1 MLWSQLTQQGMTF
14 QAQNK
19 AHNGLQPRMR
29 HEPLGPLFMCRS
41 RDQLYITATIS
52 SMVLSRR
59 VDHPVIC
66 MVKIEFLLRFNGQQL
81 VFWNYMG
88 GWRLCSKDRIDTNWQ
103 IEPTFKYLQEQELPK
118 QSRSNSGQFQ
128 MSRLVHRNHS
138 ARKTH
143 TNRKL
148 VLRQSSAVHSTLQLQ
163 DSCSSEQE
171 KTKNHTVQ
179 GFKGLGVSPSHRWL
193 DRNLWNHAFE
203 WLTVETWWHIST
215 PVAREVETNPQ
226 MWIGGQ
232 LKWTHL
238 NHSNA
243 FKAWN
248 PWNRRHRF
256 FIGNYLKFQDMHL
269 LPPFMEGI
277 SPRLHE

>member
-1 MLWSQLTQQGMTF
+1 MKKRKSQVTHPVGMLWSQLTQQGMTF
-14 QAQNK
+14 QAQHK

-88 GWRLCSKDRIDTNWQ
+88 DWRLCSKDRIHTNWQ

-138 ARKTH
+138 ARKTR

-179 GFKGLGVSPSHRWL
+179 GAGCISKSPMTWSKFVKSRFQMTYSRDLVTHFNPSGPRS
-193 DRNLWNHAFE
+193 RNKSTDVN
-203 WLTVETWWHIST
+203 WWPTEMDTSQ
-215 PVAREVETNPQ
+215 PFRCFQ
-226 MWIGGQ
+226 S
-232 LKWTHL
+232 LK
-238 NHSNA
+238 S
-243 FKAWN
+243 
-248 PWNRRHRF
+248 
-256 FIGNYLKFQDMHL
+256 LK
-269 LPPFMEGI
+269 
-277 SPRLHE
+277 SSS

>member
-14 QAQNK
+14 QAQHK

-88 GWRLCSKDRIDTNWQ
+88 DWRLCSKDRIHTNWQ
-103 IEPTFKYLQEQELPK
+103 IEPTFKYLQEQELPE

-138 ARKTH
+138 ARKTR

-148 VLRQSSAVHSTLQLQ
+148 VLWQSSAVHSTLQLQ

-193 DRNLWNHAFE
+193 DRNLWNHASE

-215 PVAREVETNPQ
+215 PVAREVETNAQ
-226 MWIGGQ
+226 MYNWWPTEMDTSQ
-232 LKWTHL
+232 PFQCFQSLK
-238 NHSNA
+238 S
-243 FKAWN
+243 
-248 PWNRRHRF
+248 
-256 FIGNYLKFQDMHL
+256 LK
-269 LPPFMEGI
+269 
-277 SPRLHE
+277 SSS